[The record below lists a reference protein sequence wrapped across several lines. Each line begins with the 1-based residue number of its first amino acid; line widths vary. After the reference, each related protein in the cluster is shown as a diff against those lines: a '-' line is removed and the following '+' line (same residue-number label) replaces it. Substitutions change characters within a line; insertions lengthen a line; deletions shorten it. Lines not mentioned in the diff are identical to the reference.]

1 MDTLGSIIRAAREA
15 KGHSQAEVAK
25 TLFVTR
31 GAVSQWE
38 KDVSRPKH
46 GHLMRLAKMLD
57 INRLELMVIENP
69 PLFALTDFD
78 QEEAKEVVSK
88 IQAARAEGAT
98 KTKDPDPILER
109 YQQLK
114 GKDKKL
120 VRDMINL
127 LWEKKNGH

>member
-1 MDTLGSIIRAAREA
+1 MGSIIRASREA
-15 KGHSQAEVAK
+15 KGLSQAKIARD
-25 TLFVTR
+25 LGVTR

-46 GHLMRLAKMLD
+46 GHLMSLAQMLD
-57 INRLELMVIENP
+57 INTLEFMVIENP

-78 QEEAKEVVSK
+78 IEDAKKTVAK
-88 IQAARAEGAT
+88 IQAARAAD
-98 KTKDPDPILER
+98 KPKANKQDPTLER

-120 VRDMINL
+120 VRDLINS
-127 LWEKKNGH
+127 LWEKK